1 MIEHEW
7 YWWWWGGGYCKYA
20 RIVKN
25 QAREHC
31 DKNKS
36 ETCPAELHIFDDDV
50 KEDKNKNV

>member
-25 QAREHC
+25 QAREYC

-36 ETCPAELHIFDDDV
+36 ETCPAELHIFDDDI
-50 KEDKNKNV
+50 KEDKK